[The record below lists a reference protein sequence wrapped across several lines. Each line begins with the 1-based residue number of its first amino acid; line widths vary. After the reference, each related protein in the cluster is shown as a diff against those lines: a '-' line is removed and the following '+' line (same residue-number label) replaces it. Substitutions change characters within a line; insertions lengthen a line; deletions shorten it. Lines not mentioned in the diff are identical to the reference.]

1 MICPTMA
8 QGPHRPHVYVVD
20 DRFQGDGV
28 SMSCGPRV
36 LRRRRGSVAVA
47 LAVVA
52 TLTFAVACVVG
63 DPEVEPTPDRPP
75 AAPRTTPVPTTAPPA
90 LATTP
95 NPTVEANST
104 PTPSYA
110 LTTSATENGGVSPLP
125 GTYTYLDG
133 ESVTVTA
140 TPDSGHRVASWG
152 GDCSGTTLSCSLT
165 LDADRTASVTFERI
179 TYTLTVT
186 ATGDGTVTPDGTTTQ
201 YESDEVTLRASW
213 SDATHSFDGWSGD
226 CSGTASTCLL
236 TMDANKS
243 VTATFTA
250 LPANRC
256 AAPTDADCIR
266 AIYLGAPGDYAQVT
280 DIPASVLLA
289 PEADGRY
296 YVERGH
302 QITVVTAVPL
312 PTGYTR
318 FWLDRTPLEFGTP
331 SSVSFSQLIQPVGTT
346 YTFTVTDDEAAS
358 TLITYDLT
366 AARPHP
372 VRPTH
377 KPELGDV
384 VVTTVFSVETA
395 TFRYDTFDTTGEVT
409 AAGSYAF
416 VSDTA
421 DTSTAVTTYEALRD
435 GTTTGL
441 LIHQS
446 DANGAS
452 QVALYDSIVAGD
464 SFEWRQAEDC
474 WVRYRVTDTPE
485 PTEGAESREFGVQW
499 LTYTYTG
506 CGGAISTGGGRDVR
520 WSPPDISSPDITV
533 PVRHGPWRIHSLR
546 WQGPIEETLQYPRP
560 STLADPD
567 PATPIPFE
575 TTDPNEAQRQIPIW
589 RAPTVPSDWTLG
601 VAVMG
606 DYYGYDYG
614 YTAEYLTASG
624 HLAIGIDVFYNE
636 WRPLLTAAT
645 RRGYAAVRELRVVD
659 GRPALVLYS
668 PPGPNHFAAQTTV
681 VQVFDDE
688 TGIEIIVRGHTR
700 GLRGSNIEPVIAIAR
715 SMLPASG
722 SGVEQ

>member
-1 MICPTMA
+1 MISPTMA
-8 QGPHRPHVYVVD
+8 QGPYRPHVYVVD
-20 DRFQGDGV
+20 DRFQGDAV

-95 NPTVEANST
+95 NPTVEATST

-186 ATGDGTVTPDGTTTQ
+186 ATGQGTVTPAGTTTQ
-201 YESDEVTLRASW
+201 DDGDEVTLTASW
-213 SDATHSFDGWSGD
+213 SDATHDLDGWGGD

-236 TMDANKS
+236 EMDGNKS
-243 VTATFTA
+243 VTATFIA
-250 LPANRC
+250 LPTDRC
-256 AAPTDADCIR
+256 AESTDADCIR
-266 AIYLGAPGDYAQVT
+266 AIYLGAPSDYAQVT
-280 DIPASVLLA
+280 DIPASGLLT

-302 QITVVTAVPL
+302 QITVVTAAPL

-318 FWLDRTPLEFGTP
+318 LWLDRTPLEFGTP
-331 SSVSFSQLIQPVGTT
+331 SSVSFSQLIKPVGTT
-346 YTFTVTDDEAAS
+346 YTLTVAEDEDAS

-384 VVTTVFSVETA
+384 VVTTTFSVGTSVP
-395 TFRYDTFDTTGEVT
+395 RYDSYDTTGALT
-409 AAGSYAF
+409 TPGSYGF
-416 VSDTA
+416 LSDAA
-421 DTSTAVTTYEALRD
+421 DTTTVITTYEGLRD
-435 GTTTGL
+435 GTTMA
-441 LIHQS
+441 LIMHQS
-446 DANGAS
+446 DAHGAS
-452 QVALYDSIVAGD
+452 QAALYDAVAAGD
-464 SFEWRQAEDC
+464 LFEWHKAGDC
-474 WVRYRVTDTPE
+474 FVRYQVTEVRPDPIGSVPRKLLAVEWMTYAFTGCSGVVADTTAASVDWRELPDLGGASLVAPVIHGSFQIVPSTWTGEVRWTEFHPAPGYSAEEFVVTVDLAEAGGLPYWRDLPGWTLRGASSGTPTDPVYGYCAEFVRDEVNYRAVEICGGHAGGRYGRPPSVEPNGRVTETRIVNGYP
-485 PTEGAESREFGVQW
+485 V
-499 LTYTYTG
+499 L
-506 CGGAISTGGGRDVR
+506 IS
-520 WSPPDISSPDITV
+520 
-533 PVRHGPWRIHSLR
+533 
-546 WQGPIEETLQYPRP
+546 
-560 STLADPD
+560 
-567 PATPIPFE
+567 
-575 TTDPNEAQRQIPIW
+575 
-589 RAPTVPSDWTLG
+589 
-601 VAVMG
+601 
-606 DYYGYDYG
+606 
-614 YTAEYLTASG
+614 YL
-624 HLAIGIDVFYNE
+624 
-636 WRPLLTAAT
+636 
-645 RRGYAAVRELRVVD
+645 
-659 GRPALVLYS
+659 
-668 PPGPNHFAAQTTV
+668 PPGLPLSHRGNKITAFV
-681 VQVFDDE
+681 YDDSTE
-688 TGIEIIVRGHTR
+688 SVYEINGLSYSLLGENVEGILAVTR
-700 GLRGSNIEPVIAIAR
+700 SLFPESTP
-715 SMLPASG
+715 
-722 SGVEQ
+722 